1 MIICQGGLL
10 PMKRLSFLN
19 INLLLLLLVCTV
31 PLAAAEQVDEEI
43 VVTATK
49 IPQPITEVPGLVQTI
64 DEETNAEDQNK
75 SVGELLLQEGLT
87 VSTHG
92 GGASFANIQLGG
104 ASAAQTLVMF
114 DGIPLSG
121 GTTGIVDLSNI
132 PVSGVEKIEV
142 VYGPLSAL
150 YGANA
155 LGGVVNIIPNLTGD
169 AEQRFYLSGGTFG
182 SARGSL
188 QLTRER
194 WGLAIGAARTD
205 GHRPHSATER
215 YDLAAQLNLVQH
227 ENDFLKLYGGYR
239 VKNAQLPGS
248 ELWPSKDH
256 QEDRNLF
263 LNLAGKKEF
272 SNNSLEAKLSY
283 QSWDNYH
290 ESIFN
295 KDRHFSTRWGSD
307 LTFRHDRDAHRFLAG
322 LAFNYDTSDSTA
334 SGKHW
339 QHGIG
344 LYLQDLWDLNDQLLL
359 HAGLRWDQIAEY
371 KPVFSPRVGL
381 TWFPAE
387 RLNFGLSYGT
397 AFRVPTVNDLYWEGS
412 GNPDLKPEYGQKW
425 EVSAHWQE
433 RQITVKANAYQS
445 LLRDGI
451 IWADPDG
458 DDQWLPENVDRLRI
472 YGFNLIATYDWGL
485 IDTSLGYA
493 FLDRR
498 GWDSLRAGY
507 TRDLNYFGQHQFNLK
522 GQADFGKLNINT
534 GCQVVAN
541 RIGTAN
547 GEKMPD
553 YLLLSAGLR
562 YQLTTNY
569 VLSFD
574 VENLTDTKYQIQ
586 EGYPMPGRN
595 FKLTLNGRY

>member
-1 MIICQGGLL
+1 
-10 PMKRLSFLN
+10 MKVYL
-19 INLLLLLLVCTV
+19 IK
-31 PLAAAEQVDEEI
+31 I
-43 VVTATK
+43 VTF
-49 IPQPITEVPGLVQTI
+49 P
-64 DEETNAEDQNK
+64 
-75 SVGELLLQEGLT
+75 
-87 VSTHG
+87 
-92 GGASFANIQLGG
+92 
-104 ASAAQTLVMF
+104 
-114 DGIPLSG
+114 
-121 GTTGIVDLSNI
+121 
-132 PVSGVEKIEV
+132 PV
-142 VYGPLSAL
+142 
-150 YGANA
+150 
-155 LGGVVNIIPNLTGD
+155 
-169 AEQRFYLSGGTFG
+169 
-182 SARGSL
+182 
-188 QLTRER
+188 
-194 WGLAIGAARTD
+194 
-205 GHRPHSATER
+205 
-215 YDLAAQLNLVQH
+215 
-227 ENDFLKLYGGYR
+227 
-239 VKNAQLPGS
+239 
-248 ELWPSKDH
+248 
-256 QEDRNLF
+256 
-263 LNLAGKKEF
+263 
-272 SNNSLEAKLSY
+272 
-283 QSWDNYH
+283 
-290 ESIFN
+290 
-295 KDRHFSTRWGSD
+295 GSD
-307 LTFRHDRDAHRFLAG
+307 LTFRHDRDAHRFWPDWLLTMILQTAQPLVSTGNMG
-322 LAFNYDTSDSTA
+322 LGFIFKIS
-334 SGKHW
+334 
-339 QHGIG
+339 
-344 LYLQDLWDLNDQLLL
+344 WDLNDQLLL

-397 AFRVPTVNDLYWEGS
+397 AFRVPTVNDLYWKGS

-507 TRDLNYFGQHQFNLK
+507 TRDLNYFGQHRFNLK

-534 GCQVVAN
+534 SCQVVGA
-541 RIGTAN
+541 RRDERFRYGKVP
-547 GEKMPD
+547 GEMPD

-562 YQLTTNY
+562 YQLSTNY
-569 VLSFD
+569 VIGLD